1 MKTVLLTE
9 DNEDL
14 VELIQFHLE
23 KEGYRVLVAKNGTK
37 AIRYLKDTPI
47 NIVILDLMIPEINGL
62 EVLTYMKKQPRLK
75 DIPVIIESAKS
86 EDVDVV
92 KGLEMGADDYVTK
105 PFSPKVLMAR
115 VKKVLSRQERKTEY
129 YWSAYNFSIDT
140 ESREI
145 TLDNKPIQATQI
157 EFDILVFLAR
167 NAGRVLSRD
176 QILEGVWKN
185 EVYVV
190 NRVIDVHLTSLRKKL
205 QSASGLIQTVR
216 GVGYKMEP
224 PKNEA

>member
-115 VKKVLSRQERKTEY
+115 LKKVLSRQERKTEY

-145 TLDNKPIQATQI
+145 TLDNNSSNP
-157 EFDILVFLAR
+157 
-167 NAGRVLSRD
+167 N
-176 QILEGVWKN
+176 
-185 EVYVV
+185 
-190 NRVIDVHLTSLRKKL
+190 
-205 QSASGLIQTVR
+205 
-216 GVGYKMEP
+216 
-224 PKNEA
+224 